1 MSVENIVNLRL
12 VDLKLLEDEEGK
24 IVDDKILLVF
34 TAVIDKNLFS
44 ILDMKNGEVEARLFT
59 K

>member
-44 ILDMKNGEVEARLFT
+44 VLDMKNGEVEARLFT

>member
-34 TAVIDKNLFS
+34 TAIVDKHLFS
-44 ILDMKNGEVEARLFT
+44 VLDMKNGEVEARLFT